1 MKSKP
6 LMTFKTMHA
15 KITSGTYATVGIAKQ
30 AISRTALSQ
39 SERIA
44 LDREA
49 EAYFTAKPKARTGTA
64 RAPRAPRAP
73 RERAYRPRTRVA
85 VIAAEPRNAAR
96 EIELLTAKQREHEA
110 SIAEIKTQIAS
121 LQLEE
126 LIQSDPDRV
135 RKALELLD
143 KHDERNRDAKV
154 GPMGPMPIKV
164 PEQSS

>member
-1 MKSKP
+1 MKTKKP
-6 LMTFKTMHA
+6 LMTFADMRA
-15 KITSGTYATVGIAKQ
+15 KITSGTYATLGIAKQ

-49 EAYFTAKPKARTGTA
+49 VLYFDTKTKPRT
-64 RAPRAPRAP
+64 RAPRAPRVRAP
-73 RERAYRPRTRVA
+73 RAPRVRAV
-85 VIAAEPRNAAR
+85 EPRDAAR

-154 GPMGPMPIKV
+154 GPMGPMPIKG